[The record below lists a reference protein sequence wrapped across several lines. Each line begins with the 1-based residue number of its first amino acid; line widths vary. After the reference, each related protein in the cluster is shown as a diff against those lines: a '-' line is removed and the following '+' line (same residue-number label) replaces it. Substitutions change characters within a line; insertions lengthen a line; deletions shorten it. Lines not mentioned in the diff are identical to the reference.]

1 MGPYLSLIEQHHM
14 GLVDKH
20 WMTFQQLYKALQPK
34 GGALSLFWRR
44 DDTSRLLE
52 IAHIQA

>member
-1 MGPYLSLIEQHHM
+1 MGPYLSLIEQHRK

-20 WMTFQQLYKALQPK
+20 WTTFQQLCKALQPRD
-34 GGALSLFWRR
+34 GALSLFWRR

-52 IAHIQA
+52 TAHIQA

>member
-1 MGPYLSLIEQHHM
+1 MGLYLSLIEQHHM